1 MASPDGN
8 EPIADNELLYRRI
21 PASTGWYSEGVL
33 SPMAFRPHR
42 ERDIDGLSLWC
53 ARRYT
58 SIEETARGQ
67 PAKEYYVAV
76 LRAGNLKAHGIEVTA
91 TRERGEPGHA
101 SLPALN
107 SENRRE
113 PASLDLQGLLA
124 GRLTLRVEGPFRTPS
139 PD

>member
-21 PASTGWYSEGVL
+21 PASAGWYSEGVL

-42 ERDIDGLSLWC
+42 EHDIEGISLWR
-53 ARRYT
+53 AKYA
-58 SIEETARGQ
+58 SIEEAARGQ
-67 PAKEYYVAV
+67 PGKEYYVAV

-91 TRERGEPGHA
+91 TRERGEPGHI
-101 SLPALN
+101 SVPGLN
-107 SENRRE
+107 SQNRRE

>member
-1 MASPDGN
+1 MPSPDCD
-8 EPIADNELLYRRI
+8 EPVADDELLYRRI

-33 SPMAFRPHR
+33 SPMAFRPHP
-42 ERDIDGLSLWC
+42 ERDIDGISLWC

-58 SIEETARGQ
+58 SIEEAARGQ
-67 PAKEYYVAV
+67 PQKEYYVAI
-76 LRAGNLKAHGIEVTA
+76 LRAGDLKDHGIEVTA
-91 TRERGEPGHA
+91 TRERGEPGHI
-101 SLPALN
+101 SLPGLN
-107 SENRRE
+107 SQNRHE